1 MTLPELCI
9 RRPVFATV
17 LSLGVLLL
25 GLISYQ
31 RLSVRE
37 YPKIDEPVVSVN
49 TTYKGASPDVIESQI
64 TKPLEDSLSGIEGV
78 DVITST
84 SRSET
89 SAINVRFKIVVNPDI
104 AAAEVRDKVARVRG
118 RLPADVDEPVISKVE
133 ADSTPI
139 LYAAMFSTQHT
150 QLEITDYVNRYIKP
164 RILVLPGAADVRIF
178 GERKPAMR
186 IWLDPSKLAAYKLT
200 TQDVEEALRQQ
211 NVEIPAGRIESRNR
225 EFSVLSQTDL

>member
-150 QLEITDYVNRYIKP
+150 QLEITDYVNRSIKP